1 MCKVHV
7 RVRVQCMCLCMCTLL
22 TTYRAL
28 KDVVALVRGLS
39 LLDERLARLE
49 LLLLA
54 DAREDFLRMG
64 GQPRSATRPPAQG
77 SRVQPHV

>member
-1 MCKVHV
+1 
-7 RVRVQCMCLCMCTLL
+7 MCTLL

-54 DAREDFLRMG
+54 DAREDFLRSG
-64 GQPRSATRPPAQG
+64 RPAALSYSAARAG
-77 SRVQPHV
+77 LSCAAACLACA